1 MYQKLIDER
10 TKDFDK
16 AITHLE
22 EELHKLRT
30 GRAHLSLIENLSVDY
45 YGNPTPLKQ
54 IANISIPE
62 SRQFLIQPWDKEALP
77 SIEAA
82 LKVADMGLNPSNEG
96 EVLRITL
103 PPMTEENR
111 HDIVKILNQ
120 RSEECRV
127 AVRTVREEI
136 WREIQDAQKNGD
148 IAEDEK
154 FTGKDILQKKV
165 DEYNA
170 SIEELRKRKEEEIMT
185 V

>member
-1 MYQKLIDER
+1 MYQQLIDDR
-10 TKDFDK
+10 GKDFDN
-16 AITHLE
+16 ALAHLE
-22 EELHKLRT
+22 EELKKLRT
-30 GRAHLSLIENLSVDY
+30 GRAHLSLIEDLSVDY

-54 IANISIPE
+54 VANISIPE

-82 LKVADMGLNPSNEG
+82 LKDADRGFNPSNEG
-96 EVLRITL
+96 ETLRITL

-111 HDIVKILNQ
+111 IDIVKVLNQ
-120 RSEECRV
+120 KSEECRV
-127 AVRTVREEI
+127 SVRTVREEI

-154 FTGKDILQKKV
+154 FAGKDALQKRV

-170 SIEELRKRKEEEIMT
+170 SIEELRKKKEEEVMT